1 MRSIGPLAVRLDR
14 VAPAMR
20 ILKGLAIAAVGLA
33 VVILG
38 GVIYIDNHSPVA
50 LRLLDRESPAL
61 PVFVWLYAAFATGA
75 IAGFALCFFGF
86 VRGKLEQRRLQRA
99 LRDQGRELDRL
110 RDGADSAQQ
119 P

>member
-1 MRSIGPLAVRLDR
+1 
-14 VAPAMR
+14 MR
-20 ILKGLAIAAVGLA
+20 ILKGLCIVAVGLA
-33 VVILG
+33 VAILG
-38 GVIYIDNHSPVA
+38 GVLYVDNHTPIA

-99 LRDQGRELDRL
+99 LRDQGRELNRL
-110 RDGADSAQQ
+110 RDGADSAGQ

>member
-1 MRSIGPLAVRLDR
+1 MRR
-14 VAPAMR
+14 V
-20 ILKGLAIAAVGLA
+20 KWFCIAAVGLA

-38 GVIYIDNHSPVA
+38 GVLYVDNHTPIT

-75 IAGFALCFFGF
+75 TVGFALCFLGF

-99 LRDQGRELDRL
+99 LRDQDRELNRV
-110 RDGADSAQQ
+110 RDGTDST
-119 P
+119 

>member
-20 ILKGLAIAAVGLA
+20 ILKGLCIVAVGLV

-38 GVIYIDNHSPVA
+38 GVLYVDNHSPVA

-75 IAGFALCFFGF
+75 VAGFALCFFGF

-110 RDGADSAQQ
+110 RDGTPQ

>member
-38 GVIYIDNHSPVA
+38 GVLYIDNHSPVA
-50 LRLLDRESPAL
+50 LRLLNRESPAL

>member
-1 MRSIGPLAVRLDR
+1 MRFV
-14 VAPAMR
+14 
-20 ILKGLAIAAVGLA
+20 KGLAIVAVGLV

-38 GVIYIDNHSPVA
+38 GVLYVDNHTPVP

-75 IAGFALCFFGF
+75 MAGFALCFLGF

-99 LRDQGRELDRL
+99 LRDQHRELDRL
-110 RDGADSAQQ
+110 RDSAGQT
-119 P
+119 

>member
-38 GVIYIDNHSPVA
+38 GVLYVDNHSPVA

-75 IAGFALCFFGF
+75 VAGFALCFFGF

-110 RDGADSAQQ
+110 RDGTPQ